1 MTRKV
6 LLHIGLPKT
15 GTTFLQEALWAN
27 KATLAERGV
36 LLPGRDRRRHLLAS
50 LDLREDPKLARRPG
64 NVAHPWRDLVK
75 EVLAWDGPTAVIS
88 HEFFAAA
95 SPAQVT
101 RAVESF
107 PDQELHVIVTARD
120 LVGLGLSRWQEW
132 VKNGGRAGIDAYPAT
147 DDYDPTDEWGWGSFD
162 LADILDR
169 WGSVV
174 PHDRI
179 HVLPVVTGARAGD
192 LWERFLEVVGL
203 EHDGLPA
210 PEEARNRSL
219 GLVEVELLRRVNARL
234 KGFTSAG
241 DRGHWIR
248 GYLGQGHVIPRSK
261 EKFRP
266 AAATMQKLEERS
278 ARSVEMLRAGGYDVR
293 GDLDSL
299 IGRPLSPEL
308 RHPDEV
314 SDAELLDAATRTIAG
329 MLHDVRSLTQERD
342 RLRRELES
350 GPLGLPARVS
360 VSGFW
365 SRLRKAK

>member
-27 KATLAERGV
+27 KTALRERGV
-36 LLPGRDRRRHLLAS
+36 LLPGQDRRRHLLAS

-64 NVAHPWRDLVK
+64 DVAHPWRDLVD

-95 SPAQVT
+95 SQAQVR

-107 PDQELHVIVTARD
+107 PEIELHVIVTARD
-120 LVGLGLSRWQEW
+120 MVGLGLSRWQEW
-132 VKNGGRAGIDAYPAT
+132 VKNGGRAGVDAYPGT

-169 WGSVV
+169 WGSVIV
-174 PHDRI
+174 HERI
-179 HVLPVVTGARAGD
+179 HVLPMVTGARAED
-192 LWERFLEVVGL
+192 LWERFLEVLGL
-203 EHDGLPA
+203 EADGLPA

-266 AAATMQKLEERS
+266 ADTTMQNLRDRAER
-278 ARSVEMLRAGGYDVR
+278 AVEMLRDGGYDVR
-293 GDLDSL
+293 GDVASL
-299 IGRPLSPEL
+299 VGNPLGPDL
-308 RHPDEV
+308 RQPDDV
-314 SDAELLDAATRTIAG
+314 TDAELVDAAAQTIAA
-329 MLHDVRSLTQERD
+329 MLEDVRSLTRERD
-342 RLRRELES
+342 RLQRELER
-350 GPLGLPARVS
+350 GRIALPARVS

>member
-1 MTRKV
+1 MTRRAY
-6 LLHIGLPKT
+6 LHIGLPKT

-27 KATLAERGV
+27 KPALGERGV
-36 LLPGRDRRRHLLAS
+36 LLPGGDRRRHLLAS

-64 NVAHPWRDLVK
+64 DVAHPWRDLVE
-75 EVLAWDGPTAVIS
+75 EVLAWEGPTAVIS

-95 SPAQVT
+95 SDAQVR

-107 PDQELHVIVTARD
+107 PDVELHVIVTAREM
-120 LVGLGLSRWQEW
+120 VGLGLSRWQEW
-132 VKNGGRAGIDAYPAT
+132 VKNGGRAGVDAYPGT
-147 DDYDPTDEWGWGSFD
+147 DEYDPTDEWGWGSFD

-174 PHDRI
+174 PHENI

-192 LWERFLEVVGL
+192 LWERFLDVIGL
-203 EHDGLPA
+203 ETDGLPA

-261 EKFRP
+261 ERFRP
-266 AAATMQKLEERS
+266 SAATMQNLRDRS
-278 ARSVEMLRAGGYDVR
+278 ERSVEMLRDGGYDVR

-299 IGRPLSPEL
+299 VGEPPSPTL
-308 RHPDEV
+308 RHPDDV
-314 SDAELLDAATRTIAG
+314 TDAELLDAAAETIAA
-329 MLHDVRSLTQERD
+329 MLADVRSLTRERND
-342 RLRRELES
+342 LQQELER
-350 GPLGLPARVS
+350 GRIALPARVS

>member
-6 LLHIGLPKT
+6 LLHVGLPKT

-27 KATLAERGV
+27 KAALGERGV
-36 LLPGRDRRRHLLAS
+36 LLPGEDRRRHLLAS

-64 NVAHPWRDLVK
+64 DVAHPWRDLV
-75 EVLAWDGPTAVIS
+75 EELLAWDGPAAVIS

-95 SPAQVT
+95 SEAQVR

-107 PDQELHVIVTARD
+107 PDMELHVIVTAREM
-120 LVGLGLSRWQEW
+120 VGLGLSRWQEW
-132 VKNGGRAGIDAYPAT
+132 VKNGGRAGIDAYPGT

-174 PHDRI
+174 PHERI
-179 HVLPVVTGARAGD
+179 HVLPMVPGARAED
-192 LWERFLEVVGL
+192 VWERFLEVLGL
-203 EHDGLPA
+203 EADGLPA
-210 PEEARNRSL
+210 PQEARNRSL
-219 GLVEVELLRRVNARL
+219 GLVEVELLRRVNQRL

-248 GYLGQGHVIPRSK
+248 GYLGQGHVIPRSN

-266 AAATMQKLEERS
+266 AAATMQNLRDRAE
-278 ARSVEMLRAGGYDVR
+278 RSVEMLREGGYDVR
-293 GDLDSL
+293 GDLASL
-299 IGRPLSPEL
+299 VGKPPSPGL
-308 RHPDEV
+308 RHPDDV
-314 SDAELLDAATRTIAG
+314 SDGELVDAAAQTIAA
-329 MLHDVRSLTQERD
+329 MLQDVRSLTRERN
-342 RLRRELES
+342 RLQQELERRRMA
-350 GPLGLPARVS
+350 LPARVS

-365 SRLRKAK
+365 SRLRRAR